1 MPSRSSASWRPWLSA
16 ASRTAHSPLL
26 GKPAPEVAGRT
37 IDGEQ
42 VSLADYRGR
51 WVLVNFFA
59 TWSVPCRTEHP
70 ELIAFHQRHRF
81 LGDAEVV
88 GVVYSDSTEEVLDFR
103 RREGGEWPIR
113 EDPKGRIA
121 VDMGVSGVPDSFL
134 VSPDGMVVSRLVG
147 GVRAAAL
154 DEMLARAKASST
166 DR

>member
-1 MPSRSSASWRPWLSA
+1 M
-16 ASRTAHSPLL
+16 
-26 GKPAPEVAGRT
+26 AGRT
-37 IDGEQ
+37 IDGKQ

-59 TWSVPCRTEHP
+59 TWCVPYRTEHP
-70 ELIAFHQRHRF
+70 ELIAFHHRHRL

-88 GVVYSDSTEEVLDFR
+88 GVIYSDPTEEVLAFR
-103 RREGGEWPIR
+103 RREGGEWPML

-121 VDMGVSGVPDSFL
+121 VDMGVSGVPESFL
-134 VSPDGMVVSRLVG
+134 VSPDGVVVSRLVG

-154 DEMLARAKASST
+154 DELLARAKASST